1 MRTGTKNIRSSVNEL
16 GRFMGLATQVS
27 RPSGCGHA
35 APHYRLRVCVTST
48 PADRGSRG
56 EMDDDFALFWASSS
70 MREEPIRVQ
79 HACCK
84 PVQNANAKKHL
95 EAIYDVSKMF
105 RLFCNNLCVLKY
117 LRRVLH

>member
-1 MRTGTKNIRSSVNEL
+1 MRTGTKNIRSNVNEL

-27 RPSGCGHA
+27 RPIGCDHA

-48 PADRGSRG
+48 PEDRGSRG
-56 EMDDDFALFWASSS
+56 EMDDDFALFCGLSS

-95 EAIYDVSKMF
+95 EAAYHVSMMF
-105 RLFCNNLCVLKY
+105 GLF
-117 LRRVLH
+117 